1 MSHRNKIVNFPA
13 QRYGD
18 NYQDH
23 VLRQYIMYVESA
35 HKNSDNRH
43 TMNRFCLALNTAFF
57 GLLGIIFNRSN
68 QSVELFW
75 FVPVATSGIILCYAW
90 YRLVISYKALNS
102 AKFSVISAVEKY
114 LPLSLFSV
122 EWEILLESKAEGKEH
137 KAFSDI
143 EKYIPWIFAILY
155 GIMILF
161 VSIRVVYLAR

>member
-1 MSHRNKIVNFPA
+1 MSHPSNIINFSP
-13 QRYGD
+13 QEYGD
-18 NYQDH
+18 GYREH

-43 TMNRFCLALNTAFF
+43 IMNRFCLALNTAFF
-57 GLLGIIFNRSN
+57 GLLGIVFNKSN

-90 YRLVISYKALNS
+90 YRFVVSYKALNS
-102 AKFSVISAVEKY
+102 AKSSVINAIEEH

-122 EWEILLESKAEGKEH
+122 EWEILESKVEGKKHRSYSE
-137 KAFSDI
+137 I
-143 EKYIPWIFAILY
+143 EKCITWIFAIVY

-161 VSIRVVYLAR
+161 ASSHAMYLVR